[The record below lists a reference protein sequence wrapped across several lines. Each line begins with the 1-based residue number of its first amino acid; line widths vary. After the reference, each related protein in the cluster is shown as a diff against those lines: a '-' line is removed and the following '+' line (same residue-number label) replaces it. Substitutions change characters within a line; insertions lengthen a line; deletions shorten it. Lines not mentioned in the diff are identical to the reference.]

1 MLNLLRPCFITM
13 AFGFAAF
20 ACTSSVK
27 TTSPAPAT
35 IEKLEPFVDPR
46 DGRSYRVVRIGR
58 QIWTAQNAAFPTEPS
73 WCYEDDPADCEVN
86 GRLYPWD
93 KAHEAC
99 PGGWHL
105 PRDDEWITME
115 RDLGM
120 AEEELRMERFRGTNQ
135 GARLRR
141 DGDTGFEAPTSGYR
155 RPDGSYDRRGQ
166 RSAFWL
172 ATEADESAAWH
183 RDIRSDDDRIYR
195 SSVPKEYALSVR
207 CVRD

>member
-1 MLNLLRPCFITM
+1 
-13 AFGFAAF
+13 
-20 ACTSSVK
+20 
-27 TTSPAPAT
+27 
-35 IEKLEPFVDPR
+35 
-46 DGRSYRVVRIGR
+46 
-58 QIWTAQNAAFPTEPS
+58 
-73 WCYEDDPADCEVN
+73 
-86 GRLYPWD
+86 
-93 KAHEAC
+93 
-99 PGGWHL
+99 
-105 PRDDEWITME
+105 ME